1 MIDFLELLNGVARV
15 ARPAHHEFVPVT
27 SMNEKFVD
35 SCFDSMDMMMIA
47 MYMAMIYDI
56 DDEIAKDM
64 RPETVQEMF
73 DLIQQH
79 KRQDPESVAA
89 ALELIK

>member
-1 MIDFLELLNGVARV
+1 MTNFLELFNGVARV
-15 ARPAHHEFVPVT
+15 ARPAHHEFIPVE
-27 SMNEKFVD
+27 SMNEKFTD
-35 SCFDSMDMMMIA
+35 TCFDSLDMMMIA

-56 DDEIAKDM
+56 DDEIAKEM
-64 RPETVQEMF
+64 RPETVQAMF